1 MTLHV
6 AHRAERLLGYGIVLL
21 DVFDPDDYG
30 LSGIYAYRNALGNEP
45 AALEAEPFTAIL
57 KTCPPR
63 PFVELWLAD
72 VDRWLSGIDS
82 PTPDNARPW
91 WLRKTCF
98 LFERSE
104 PCRNHR
110 PRKRIVIASGRLPTE
125 QRSSPIG

>member
-57 KTCPPR
+57 ETCPSR
-63 PFVELWLAD
+63 PFVELWSAD
-72 VDRWLSGIDS
+72 VQPMAVRHRQ
-82 PTPDNARPW
+82 PHPRATARPL
-91 WLRKTCF
+91 WL
-98 LFERSE
+98 
-104 PCRNHR
+104 P
-110 PRKRIVIASGRLPTE
+110 
-125 QRSSPIG
+125 

>member
-57 KTCPPR
+57 ETCPSR
-63 PFVELWLAD
+63 PFVELWRAD

-82 PTPDNARPW
+82 PTP
-91 WLRKTCF
+91 
-98 LFERSE
+98 
-104 PCRNHR
+104 
-110 PRKRIVIASGRLPTE
+110 E
-125 QRSSPIG
+125 QRAAVVAARNLFPV